1 YPSGR
6 DDNQPCDIYWCN
18 VAHLD
23 FSTVVKSPGSR
34 VNKLPGMTELS
45 KKVSLTHAIS
55 SMEKLFPQAYM
66 FYPRS
71 FFLPAHYEDLKTYW
85 KQTLL
90 RHKEH
95 GRDEEPY
102 FIVKPNEG
110 AQGTG
115 IYLINDLSQ
124 IKDPTM
130 EQLEYVADPFLMKD
144 QLKFDFRVYGVI
156 KSLNP
161 LSIYVS
167 REGMARFCTMKYEK
181 PAPSNF
187 DNLFSHLT
195 NYSLNKASQTYVHS
209 NSLED
214 QVTGSKRLLSTVFYQ
229 MGVCG
234 MKTKKL
240 WHDVKL
246 IVVKTVLAM
255 VPELMIH
262 YEHQFHRKRG
272 PQCFQ
277 IVGFDIMVREDG
289 SPVLLEV
296 NASPSLSIEHSPH
309 NNSRQKSIVDEVI
322 KIPLVRDTLL
332 LVTGQLLEAT
342 KLSSSTSQG
351 NSRSTDDLKV
361 LKMAKR
367 PYLSEIFPN
376 RYGCE
381 VADLLFLDQMVYIF
395 MQYANLRLSTTIG
408 VLSLKRII
416 K

>member
-1 YPSGR
+1 
-6 DDNQPCDIYWCN
+6 
-18 VAHLD
+18 
-23 FSTVVKSPGSR
+23 
-34 VNKLPGMTELS
+34 
-45 KKVSLTHAIS
+45 
-55 SMEKLFPQAYM
+55 
-66 FYPRS
+66 
-71 FFLPAHYEDLKTYW
+71 
-85 KQTLL
+85 
-90 RHKEH
+90 
-95 GRDEEPY
+95 
-102 FIVKPNEG
+102 
-110 AQGTG
+110 
-115 IYLINDLSQ
+115 
-124 IKDPTM
+124 M
-130 EQLEYVADPFLMKD
+130 EQLVQEYVSDPFLMKD

-187 DNLFSHLT
+187 NNLFSHLT

-209 NSLED
+209 NSIED

-234 MKTKKL
+234 IKTKKL

-246 IVVKTVLAM
+246 IIVKTVLAM

-272 PQCFQ
+272 PHCFQ

-309 NNSRQKSIVDEVI
+309 SNSRQKSIVDEVI

-332 LVTGQLLEAT
+332 LVTVLHLF
-342 KLSSSTSQG
+342 LYC
-351 NSRSTDDLKV
+351 SRSTDDLKV

-408 VLSLKRII
+408 VPSLKRII
-416 K
+416 NVAEFSRGILRFLPDLSFHGFVSFMIFLANRRFHGEPTLQDRLTCLIKTCVSALRHKGVRSRRLRREEVHEKSGGLVLFYLCSDFHFLSS